1 MGTWASNTYREIGG
15 MTMKAVKMSI
25 IMTAAF
31 VSLTGCSATHSNKL
45 EKASVS
51 IQSVGLSDSSDAKF
65 RDHAKDAASATKVPQ
80 TRGKSYIQ
88 EEDPH
93 HNTYLS
99 MNREVADQ
107 VMQEAHLGS
116 SSIAMTDTNIY
127 VAVDMGEFQDP
138 GMSDQVKRLSKYNDS
153 ATEAGLF
160 GSGMGAQMDWVSA
173 KPIPSDSINVIRHVL
188 TRIYPDSHIFI
199 SSNALFVNRMMYYDI
214 QQRKNKRMDMYL
226 HEFNTMVQYTFN
238 SPK

>member
-1 MGTWASNTYREIGG
+1 
-15 MTMKAVKMSI
+15 MTMNAVKMSV

-31 VSLTGCSATHSNKL
+31 VGLTGCSATHSNKI
-45 EKASVS
+45 EQASLS
-51 IQSVGLSDSSDAKF
+51 IQSVGLSDSGDAKH
-65 RDHAKDAASATKVPQ
+65 RDHLKEIAPAKKVDQ
-80 TRGKSYIQ
+80 SRIK
-88 EEDPH
+88 EENPH

-107 VMQEAHLGS
+107 VMQEARLGTT
-116 SSIAMTDTNIY
+116 SIAMTDTNIY

-138 GMSDQVKRLSKYNDS
+138 GMNDQVKQLSKYNDS

-173 KPIPSDSINVIRHVL
+173 KPIPSDSLNVIRHVL

-199 SSNALFVNRMMYYDI
+199 SSNALFVNRMMYYDM

-238 SPK
+238 SSK

>member
-1 MGTWASNTYREIGG
+1 
-15 MTMKAVKMSI
+15 MKAVKMSV

-31 VSLTGCSATHSNKL
+31 VGLTGCSATHSNKL

-51 IQSVGLSDSSDAKF
+51 IQSVGLSDSSGAKLSNSTQG
-65 RDHAKDAASATKVPQ
+65 AASGNQIEQT
-80 TRGKSYIQ
+80 TRGQSQ
-88 EEDPH
+88 LEDDLLH
-93 HNTYLS
+93 RNTYLS

-107 VMQEAHLGS
+107 VMQEAHLGGTAV
-116 SSIAMTDTNIY
+116 AMTDTNIY
-127 VAVDMGEFQDP
+127 VAVDMGELHD
-138 GMSDQVKRLSKYNDS
+138 KRTNERDRQLSKYNDP

-173 KPIPSDSINVIRHVL
+173 KPLSTDSINVIRHVL

-199 SSNALFVNRMMYYDI
+199 SSNALFVNRMMYYDM
-214 QQRKNKRMDMYL
+214 QQRKNKRMDTYL

-238 SPK
+238 SSK

>member
-1 MGTWASNTYREIGG
+1 
-15 MTMKAVKMSI
+15 MTMKAVKMSV

-31 VSLTGCSATHSNKL
+31 VGLTGCSATHSNKI
-45 EKASVS
+45 EQASLS
-51 IQSVGLSDSSDAKF
+51 IQSVGLSDSGDAKH
-65 RDHAKDAASATKVPQ
+65 RDHLKGIAPAKKVDQ
-80 TRGKSYIQ
+80 SRI
-88 EEDPH
+88 EEENPH

-107 VMQEAHLGS
+107 VMQEARLGTT
-116 SSIAMTDTNIY
+116 SIAMTDTNIY

-138 GMSDQVKRLSKYNDS
+138 GMNDQVKRLSKYNDS

-160 GSGMGAQMDWVSA
+160 GSGMGAHMDWVSA
-173 KPIPSDSINVIRHVL
+173 KPLPSDSLNVIRHVL

-199 SSNALFVNRMMYYDI
+199 SSNALFVNRMMYYDM

>member
-1 MGTWASNTYREIGG
+1 
-15 MTMKAVKMSI
+15 MKAVKMSV

-31 VSLTGCSATHSNKL
+31 VGLTGCSAAHSNKL

-51 IQSVGLSDSSDAKF
+51 IQSVGLSDSS
-65 RDHAKDAASATKVPQ
+65 ATKIQDQSNSAAKVTKKDQ
-80 TRGKSYIQ
+80 TRGQSRFEK
-88 EEDPH
+88 DDLH
-93 HNTYLS
+93 RNTYLS

-116 SSIAMTDTNIY
+116 TSIAMTDTNIY
-127 VAVDMGEFQDP
+127 VAVDMGELQDQ
-138 GMSDQVKRLSKYNDS
+138 GINDQAKQLSKYNDP

-160 GSGMGAQMDWVSA
+160 GSGAGAQMDWVSA
-173 KPIPSDSINVIRHVL
+173 KPISGDSINVIRHVL

-199 SSNALFVNRMMYYDI
+199 SSNALFVNRMMYYDM
-214 QQRKNKRMDMYL
+214 QQRKNKHMDMYL

>member
-1 MGTWASNTYREIGG
+1 MGSRTSNTYREIGG
-15 MTMKAVKMSI
+15 MTMKAVKMSV

-31 VSLTGCSATHSNKL
+31 VGLTGCSVHHSNQL
-45 EKASVS
+45 EKASLS
-51 IQSVGLSDSSDAKF
+51 IQSVGLSDSGDAKL
-65 RDHAKDAASATKVPQ
+65 RDHVKDAAPATKVGQ
-80 TRGKSYIQ
+80 TRIE

-99 MNREVADQ
+99 MNRELADQ

-116 SSIAMTDTNIY
+116 SCIAMTDTNIY
-127 VAVDMGEFQDP
+127 VAVDTGEFQDK
-138 GMSDQVKRLSKYNDS
+138 GMNEQAKQLSKYNDP

-173 KPIPSDSINVIRHVL
+173 KPLPSESMNVIRHVL

-199 SSNALFVNRMMYYDI
+199 SSNALFVNRMMYYDM

>member
-1 MGTWASNTYREIGG
+1 
-15 MTMKAVKMSI
+15 MKAVKMSV

-31 VSLTGCSATHSNKL
+31 VGLTGCSATHTNQL

-51 IQSVGLSDSSDAKF
+51 IQSVGLSASEDAKH
-65 RDHAKDAASATKVPQ
+65 REHAKEAATASKIDQ
-80 TRGKSYIQ
+80 TRGQSRLQ
-88 EEDPH
+88 ELDPH
-93 HNTYLS
+93 RNTYLS

-116 SSIAMTDTNIY
+116 SAIAMTDTNIY
-127 VAVDMGEFQDP
+127 VAVDMGEFQDQ
-138 GMSDQVKRLSKYNDS
+138 GMNEQAKQLSKYNDS

-160 GSGMGAQMDWVSA
+160 GSGMGAQMDWVTA

-199 SSNALFVNRMMYYDI
+199 SSNALFVNRMMYYDM

-238 SPK
+238 PPK